1 MSNSQIDT
9 LTQLLSKLP
18 ALGPRS
24 ARRAVLFLLKK
35 KQTHLLPLIQAMQD
49 VANNVCSC
57 SVCGNMD
64 THNPCAICCDDRRD
78 TSQVCVV
85 ADVADLWALERAQT
99 YKGMY
104 HVLGGVLSALDGIGP
119 EELAIDSLI
128 GKVQSE
134 KVKEVIFALP
144 VTMDGQTTVHYLMDI
159 LEKYPVKMTA
169 LSHGVPVGGELD
181 YLDDGTLQ
189 AAFKSRQTL

>member
-1 MSNSQIDT
+1 MSRSEIDT

-24 ARRAVLFLLKK
+24 ARRAVLFLLDK
-35 KQTHLLPLIQAMQD
+35 KQTVLLPLISAMND
-49 VANNVCSC
+49 VAEKVVSC
-57 SVCGNMD
+57 PVCGNMD
-64 THNPCAICCDDRRD
+64 TQSPCCICQDEKRD
-78 TSQVCVV
+78 KTQLCIV
-85 ADVADLWALERAQT
+85 ASVADLWALERSGT

-119 EELAIDSLI
+119 EELNIDSLL
-128 GKVQSE
+128 GKVQSGNI
-134 KVKEVIFALP
+134 KEIIFALP
-144 VTMDGQTTVHYLMDI
+144 ATMDGQTTMHYLSDV
-159 LEKYPVKMTA
+159 LEKYQIQMTG

-189 AAFKSRQTL
+189 MAFNARQKL

>member
-1 MSNSQIDT
+1 MSHSEIDT

-24 ARRAVLFLLKK
+24 ARRAVLFLLDK
-35 KQTHLLPLIQAMQD
+35 KQTHLLPLIESLKD
-49 VANNVCSC
+49 VADRVVSC
-57 SVCGNMD
+57 PVCGNMD
-64 THNPCAICCDDRRD
+64 TQSPCAICQDDKRD
-78 TSQVCVV
+78 KSQICIV
-85 ADVADLWALERAQT
+85 ANVADLWALERSQI

-119 EELAIDSLI
+119 EELNVDSLI
-128 GKVQSE
+128 GKVQSGS
-134 KVKEVIFALP
+134 VKEVVFALP
-144 VTMDGQTTVHYLMDI
+144 ATIDGQTTMHYLTDV
-159 LEKYPVKMTA
+159 LEKYNVQMTS

-189 AAFKSRQTL
+189 MAFNSRQKI